1 MVAKR
6 IANNGADVPYTA
18 SEAGFLRSAITL
30 GAYLYQ
36 SASAIVSGIHC
47 FPTNPTAGATD
58 MQASVT
64 VKCLFNI
71 PCLLSRDG
79 SPAILANNHFGTTAF
94 DASMGIK
101 WKPTANAY
109 WLFTDNHFCFFRCPF
124 DKRKVALIVVVG
136 ILSTFFSRFYTSKIV
151 ALGFQYPKI
160 GYTETGRKDLMNERA
175 VLLGKLVRA
184 VRVEP

>member
-47 FPTNPTAGATD
+47 FPTNSTTRATD

-64 VKCLFNI
+64 VKCLLNI
-71 PCLLSRDG
+71 PCLLPRDG
-79 SPAILANNHFGTTAF
+79 SSAILTYDHIGTTAF
-94 DASMGIK
+94 DTSMGIK

-109 WLFTDNHFCFFRCPF
+109 WLFPNYHFCFFRSSF
-124 DKRKVALIVVVG
+124 DKRKVALIVIVR
-136 ILSTFFSRFYTSKIV
+136 ILGTFFGRFYASKIV
-151 ALGFQYPKI
+151 AFGFQHPKI
-160 GYTETGRKDLMNERA
+160 GDTDTGCKYLVNERT